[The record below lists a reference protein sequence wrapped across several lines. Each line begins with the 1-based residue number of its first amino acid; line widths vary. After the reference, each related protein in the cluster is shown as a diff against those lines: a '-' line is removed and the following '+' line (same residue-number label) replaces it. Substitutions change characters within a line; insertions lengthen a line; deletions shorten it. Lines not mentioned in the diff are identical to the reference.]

1 MSAKLHSAAR
11 RLAARR
17 KILAFGGLGAL
28 LGLARQPEPAHA
40 AHQTEDIGIG
50 VDNPTA
56 GSLPTTETRLY
67 TNVAV
72 NSGFGVYQSENT
84 LGAALAGSGGN
95 NTAGDFGGWGVV
107 GFGGNLTGG
116 SGANRDAGVG
126 VYGVGGFGSIR
137 GRGGRGG
144 YFLGGASTSA
154 PGSGVEGKGGQNDAS
169 ALAIGGP
176 GVVGRGGLGGNNV
189 TRTGV
194 GVLGQSDSNA
204 GTRGES
210 FFGPGALGVSSN
222 YVGMYAQSTG
232 HWGLYAQAP
241 GYAGV
246 FQGSVYI
253 AGGLRLAGGFLAAI
267 KHPDGS
273 SRAAH
278 GMTSADP
285 VIEDFGRAR
294 LTNGASHVD
303 LEPTFAALI
312 QSSEYSVFPVPEGD
326 CNGLFIAV
334 RTATGFDVRELR
346 GGTSTL
352 EFSYRIVARRREDER
367 GRLAKLETLYPLP
380 AIEHTE
386 VTEPHPRSRDGQ
398 KPAAPAPSPAA
409 APPQR

>member
-1 MSAKLHSAAR
+1 MSTKLHARVR

-28 LGLARQPEPAHA
+28 LGLTRQPEPAHA

-50 VDNPTA
+50 ANNPTA

-72 NSGFGVYQSENT
+72 NGGFGVYQSENT
-84 LGAALAGSGGN
+84 LGAALTGSGGS
-95 NTAGDFGGWGVV
+95 NTVGESGGWGVV

-116 SGANRDAGVG
+116 SGAIRDAGVG
-126 VYGVGGFGSIR
+126 VYGLGGFGSLR
-137 GRGGRGG
+137 GKGGRGG
-144 YFLGGASTSA
+144 YFLGGDSTST
-154 PGSGVEGKGGQNDAS
+154 PGSGMEGKGGQNDAS
-169 ALAIGGP
+169 ALAVGGQ

-189 TRTGV
+189 TRTGI
-194 GVLGQSDSNA
+194 GVLGQSTSA
-204 GTRGES
+204 EGVRGES
-210 FFGPGALGVSSN
+210 ASGPGTLGVSSN
-222 YVGMYAQSTG
+222 GIGVYAVSHHG
-232 HWGLYAQAP
+232 WGLYSQSP

-246 FQGSVYI
+246 FQGAVYI
-253 AGGLRLAGGFLAAI
+253 AGGLQLLGGFLTAV

-273 SRAAH
+273 TRAAH
-278 GMTSADP
+278 GVTSAEP
-285 VIEDFGRAR
+285 LIEDVGRAR
-294 LTNGASHVD
+294 LTNGVAHVGLD
-303 LEPTFAALI
+303 PTFAALI
-312 QSSEYSVFPVPEGD
+312 QSGEYCVFPVPEGD